1 MPPRPPLP
9 SDDLYARLGVP
20 RDASSEAIDLAWR
33 GLLRKHHPDVA
44 GDGAVE
50 LAKRINIAHDWLS
63 DPELRSRYDREHVD
77 GIRVGRHPRA
87 QGRADRPDTGWRAP
101 RRPPTT
107 AERVAAVIERVGR
120 LTQDELD
127 RLALAEP
134 APIAFLATLRRFV
147 PPELDAVID
156 RAERAAMANLPPAA
170 RRDLATRDAVSG
182 QLADIVLGDAL
193 EVILGDPAGPRARER
208 LTRGWEAAVGQPRYG
223 PATAA
228 IGEMLERL
236 RALSPGR
243 RAVAGRE
250 RHPGAARGPVPGRGR
265 RRRTRTTRCACP
277 ACWRANAAAAAVDAM
292 PGSASDGRPRA
303 ACGGPSGAPA
313 RAPARFPVRDVRP
326 RMRRRGCGGSP
337 APHLGSPRR
346 PATRGGLS
354 GREAGARLTGGP
366 RSVRCSRHGAGDRR
380 QSGHWAWLVASSSG
394 AISRQVRGEP
404 ARPEPIRWAR
414 SAACDQSARLEDEL
428 GRIGRA
434 GDLLIS
440 RRRAWSGGSGL
451 PSSPAQRGGP
461 HVSRRAPGTLI
472 GRTMIEAFLDAAS
485 SRWPRAIDQGT
496 ARASWPGR
504 CRRRRP

>member
-9 SDDLYARLGVP
+9 HDDLYARLGVP

-50 LAKRINIAHDWLS
+50 LAKRINVAHDWLS

-77 GIRVGRHPRA
+77 GIRVGRRPRA

-156 RAERAAMANLPPAA
+156 RAGRAGHGEPAA
-170 RRDLATRDAVSG
+170 RRPPRPRDPRCRLRPARRHR
-182 QLADIVLGDAL
+182 ARRRPR
-193 EVILGDPAGPRARER
+193 GDPRGSGGTRARER

-236 RALSPGR
+236 RALSPDAGDPGRERRPGAAGDPALAAGDVAGRGR
-243 RAVAGRE
+243 RAARVQRAGRE
-250 RHPGAARGPVPGRGR
+250 RR
-265 RRRTRTTRCACP
+265 
-277 ACWRANAAAAAVDAM
+277 AAAVDAIA
-292 PGSASDGRPRA
+292 GNGERQA
-303 ACGGPSGAPA
+303 APA
-313 RAPARFPVRDVRP
+313 RRAAARVAHLLVLRHAFPVREFDRHAAPWLGGADPP
-326 RMRRRGCGGSP
+326 RRAVGT
-337 APHLGSPRR
+337 PRR

-354 GREAGARLTGGP
+354 GLVRGRGSRADRRPALCAMLDPWTRGSPSPWAPPWSRSRRGHRDRSARPRPEPIAGHHPPPAIRRGPAR
-366 RSVRCSRHGAGDRR
+366 RRHGAGSAEQASLLQAVDAGVLRIDPGLRVIAANATAHEPSGGRR
-380 QSGHWAWLVASSSG
+380 
-394 AISRQVRGEP
+394 
-404 ARPEPIRWAR
+404 AR
-414 SAACDQSARLEDEL
+414 SSVDR
-428 GRIGRA
+428 
-434 GDLLIS
+434 
-440 RRRAWSGGSGL
+440 
-451 PSSPAQRGGP
+451 
-461 HVSRRAPGTLI
+461 
-472 GRTMIEAFLDAAS
+472 
-485 SRWPRAIDQGT
+485 
-496 ARASWPGR
+496 
-504 CRRRRP
+504 